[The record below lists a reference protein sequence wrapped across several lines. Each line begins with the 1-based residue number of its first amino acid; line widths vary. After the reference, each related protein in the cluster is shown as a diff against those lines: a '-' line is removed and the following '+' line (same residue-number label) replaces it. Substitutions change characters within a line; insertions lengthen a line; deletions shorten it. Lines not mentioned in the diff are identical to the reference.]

1 MEMQREA
8 GRVRVAEGYA
18 GWWDGRFGAAAL
30 ELPGRLQPSPCLS
43 PAGHSCRPACSGL
56 ARRGHG
62 HISQSPLVFGML
74 AATAVGGTPARL
86 CSPPSCGWCTWHW
99 AALPLRSS
107 PGPWSCSGHPRRGG
121 PASSREP
128 WNSGEQALRA
138 PRLSQDGCG
147 CFKER
152 GAGLGLVLACVL
164 RVRGGPGGPV
174 PWRRFYWPG
183 HNVIGPL
190 GIFPLRLQS
199 RTFQLSVLWA
209 PSPLVSD
216 FRYHV
221 PPARGGGDLEVLSF
235 APNHPQKSA

>member
-1 MEMQREA
+1 M
-8 GRVRVAEGYA
+8 G
-18 GWWDGRFGAAAL
+18 
-30 ELPGRLQPSPCLS
+30 
-43 PAGHSCRPACSGL
+43 GL
-56 ARRGHG
+56 AQRPQSCQGTVVGLPALGWHGGATGTSARVPFAGQALGH
-62 HISQSPLVFGML
+62 LVFGML

-174 PWRRFYWPG
+174 PWRRFYWAG
-183 HNVIGPL
+183 HNCDRATGYLSSEASESNIPAVSPVGS
-190 GIFPLRLQS
+190 FSACQQFQVSCAS
-199 RTFQLSVLWA
+199 REG
-209 PSPLVSD
+209 
-216 FRYHV
+216 
-221 PPARGGGDLEVLSF
+221 RG
-235 APNHPQKSA
+235 

>member
-18 GWWDGRFGAAAL
+18 GWWDGRFGAAAP
-30 ELPGRLQPSPCLS
+30 ELP
-43 PAGHSCRPACSGL
+43 GHSCRPACSGL

-62 HISQSPLVFGML
+62 HISQSPLCWTSPGPPRLWYVSGDSSR
-74 AATAVGGTPARL
+74 GDSRPAL
-86 CSPPSCGWCTWHW
+86 FPSLVWMVHWHW

-107 PGPWSCSGHPRRGG
+107 SGPWSCSGHPRRGG

-209 PSPLVSD
+209 PSPLVSN